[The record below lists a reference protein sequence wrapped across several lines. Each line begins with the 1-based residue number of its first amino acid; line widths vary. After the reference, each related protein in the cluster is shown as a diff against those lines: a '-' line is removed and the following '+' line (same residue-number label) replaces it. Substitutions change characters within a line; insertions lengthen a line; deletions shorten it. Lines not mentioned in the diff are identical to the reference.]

1 MGDPFPQANFL
12 VIVKKMGF
20 GQKAVK
26 ALLAVCLMTPH
37 AGLTDPWRAHFLD
50 EEDTVARLFLQHVSI
65 GDDEPTCKNHRAT
78 GLSSLCEASKNAFT
92 AICRE
97 PIFLINTTKCQ
108 TPFFR
113 RFQ

>member
-50 EEDTVARLFLQHVSI
+50 EEDTVAGLFLQHVSI
-65 GDDEPTCKNHRAT
+65 EVMMNPPAKITELLGCHHYVRHPRMLLQQFA
-78 GLSSLCEASKNAFT
+78 GS
-92 AICRE
+92 
-97 PIFLINTTKCQ
+97 
-108 TPFFR
+108 PFS
-113 RFQ
+113 